1 MNYLPRL
8 QEIAEQVKKGE
19 KPKETVRTLLSWFG
33 VQRRGWS
40 VSYDIRQE
48 MKKLGLQTNPDFNI
62 AYIDSLIQFVPYVE
76 EKQNTDKNEST
87 ASISISERTPE
98 GISDSPTIISITDPT
113 YRIGKLASANNSPV
127 SVKPDSSL
135 SEATTIMLSH
145 DFSQLPVMT
154 NERDVKG
161 VISWTSIGKR
171 LVFEKPCTLVRDCM
185 EPHQE
190 ISSDVSLFAAIDY
203 IIHNEYVLIRDST
216 KKISGIVTTS
226 DLSLQF
232 LQLGEPFLLLG
243 EIENQIRRLIH
254 GKFSK
259 DELSGARDPSDSARQ
274 ISSEADLTFGEYI
287 RLLENPARWSNLK
300 IKIDR
305 TVFIEKLDK
314 VRQIRNDVMHF
325 DPDGIAET
333 DLKTLR
339 DFVSFLQ
346 SLSKLGVI

>member
-1 MNYLPRL
+1 
-8 QEIAEQVKKGE
+8 
-19 KPKETVRTLLSWFG
+19 
-33 VQRRGWS
+33 
-40 VSYDIRQE
+40 
-48 MKKLGLQTNPDFNI
+48 MKKLGLQTKPDFNI
-62 AYIDSLIQFVPYVE
+62 AYIDSLIEFVPFVE
-76 EKQNTDKNEST
+76 EKPNTEINKTEASLPVADNKIES
-87 ASISISERTPE
+87 ASDTP
-98 GISDSPTIISITDPT
+98 SAVTITDPT
-113 YRIGKLASANNSPV
+113 YRIGKLASANNPPV

-145 DFSQLPVMT
+145 DYSQLPVMT
-154 NERDVKG
+154 SERDVKG
-161 VISWTSIGKR
+161 MISWASIGKR
-171 LVFEKPCTLVRDCM
+171 LVFEKPCIFVRDCM
-185 EPHQE
+185 ETHQE
-190 ISSDVSLFAAIDY
+190 ISAEVSLFAAID
-203 IIHNEYVLIRDST
+203 IIIKHEYVLIRDLSR
-216 KKISGIVTTS
+216 KISGIVTTS

-259 DELSGARDPSDSARQ
+259 SELEIARDPSDSTRQ

-305 TVFIEKLDK
+305 TVFVEMLDK